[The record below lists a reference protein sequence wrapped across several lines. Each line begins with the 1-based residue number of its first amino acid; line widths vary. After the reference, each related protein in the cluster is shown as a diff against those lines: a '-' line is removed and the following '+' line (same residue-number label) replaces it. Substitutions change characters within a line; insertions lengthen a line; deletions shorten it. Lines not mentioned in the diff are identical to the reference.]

1 MYVARVRRYQHLPHS
16 TSLASATTSTTQ
28 HIVSFNT
35 RIIYRRNTRIR
46 LLMPQ
51 LLPTINSTVIYL
63 LNMTLVLMFILFTN
77 IIFIINLVL
86 LVRLLGV
93 IISVLE
99 LSRVLLSFATIN
111 QHQSIK
117 SDHFLKNV
125 IRAE

>member
-1 MYVARVRRYQHLPHS
+1 
-16 TSLASATTSTTQ
+16 
-28 HIVSFNT
+28 
-35 RIIYRRNTRIR
+35 
-46 LLMPQ
+46 MPQ